1 MSVVTD
7 KFAEIEKLDEMRRG
21 GFLSEK
27 DYELQKKVLLS
38 QTGIAQTAETYI
50 VPRYSCWEAFKRF
63 WGNSLD
69 WKGRATR
76 AEYWWGSLG
85 TLPVIV
91 IMMLL
96 FGDTDFTF
104 TMVSVILFI
113 PVTTLII
120 RRIHDTGR
128 SAKFL
133 WAPII
138 AALISVIMSYSLS
151 SAIIARIFEGIVNL
165 VVDIMVLVFAFMP
178 SQPHKN
184 KYDPEFE

>member
-1 MSVVTD
+1 MSVTMN
-7 KFAEIEKLDEMRRG
+7 KLEEIEKLDEMRRMG
-21 GFLSEK
+21 ILSEK
-27 DYELQKKVLLS
+27 DFELQKKVLLS

-50 VPRYSCWEAFKRF
+50 VPRYSCWEAIKRF

-76 AEYWWGSLG
+76 AEYWWGGLG
-85 TLPVIV
+85 TLPVIL
-91 IMMLL
+91 IMFIL
-96 FGDTDFTF
+96 FGDTDFTV
-104 TMVSVILFI
+104 TMIGVIIFI
-113 PVTTLII
+113 PAITLLI

-133 WAPII
+133 WAPVI
-138 AALISVIMSYSLS
+138 AGLISIIMSFSLS
-151 SAIIARIFEGIVNL
+151 SAIIARIFEFVVNF
-165 VVDIMVLVFAFMP
+165 VVDIMVLVFSFLP

>member
-27 DYELQKKVLLS
+27 DYELQKTVLLK
-38 QTGIAQTAETYI
+38 QVGKCETETYVI
-50 VPRYSCWEAFKRF
+50 PTYSCWEAIQRF

-76 AEYWWGSLG
+76 AEYWWGGLG

-138 AALISVIMSYSLS
+138 AALISVIMSFSLS

>member
-7 KFAEIEKLDEMRRG
+7 KFAEIEKLDEMRRMG
-21 GFLSEK
+21 LLSDK
-27 DYELQKKVLLS
+27 DYELQKTVLLK
-38 QTGIAQTAETYI
+38 QVGKCETETYVI
-50 VPRYSCWEAFKRF
+50 PTYSCWESIKRF

-76 AEYWWGSLG
+76 AEYWWSICAI
-85 TLPVIV
+85 LPVLLT
-91 IMMLL
+91 MMLM
-96 FGDTDFTF
+96 FGDTDFAF
-104 TMVSVILFI
+104 IMSCIIVFI
-113 PVTTLII
+113 PSITLLI

-133 WAPII
+133 WAPVI
-138 AALISVIMSYSLS
+138 AGLISVIMSFSLS
-151 SAIIARIFEGIVNL
+151 SAIIARIFEFIVNL
-165 VVDIMVLVFAFMP
+165 VVDIMVFVFSLLP

>member
-7 KFAEIEKLDEMRRG
+7 KFAEIEKLDEMRRMG
-21 GFLSEK
+21 LLSDK
-27 DYELQKKVLLS
+27 DYELQKTVLLK
-38 QTGIAQTAETYI
+38 QVGKCETETYVI
-50 VPRYSCWEAFKRF
+50 PTYSCWEAIKRF

-76 AEYWWGSLG
+76 AEYWWGGLG
-85 TLPVIV
+85 ALPVIL
-91 IMMLL
+91 IMFIL
-96 FGDTDFTF
+96 FGDTDFTV
-104 TMVSVILFI
+104 TMIGVIIFI
-113 PVTTLII
+113 PAITLLI

-133 WAPII
+133 WAPVI
-138 AALISVIMSYSLS
+138 AGLISVIMSFSLS
-151 SAIIARIFEGIVNL
+151 SAIIARIFEFIVNL
-165 VVDIMVLVFAFMP
+165 VVDMMVLVFSLLP